1 MEKKTIAILAIAAA
15 GTAALGACIAKCASN
30 DKNEEK
36 ESKGAEPID
45 FDDEDDDDDW
55 DDDLDDDWD
64 EDDDLWDGEWDD
76 LGGSTET
83 EEDRDRIYE
92 NAASNIQRVL
102 KKYDVSDKD
111 KDAPAIAVDMVK
123 SYCKALSNNSAKSLN
138 IEIAFGDQ
146 DSDNYSKVR
155 YGAND

>member
-1 MEKKTIAILAIAAA
+1 MEKKTLAILAIAAA

-36 ESKGAEPID
+36 ESKGVEPID
-45 FDDEDDDDDW
+45 FDDDFDDDW
-55 DDDLDDDWD
+55 DD
-64 EDDDLWDGEWDD
+64 DDDLWDGEWDDLGWDD

-123 SYCKALSNNSAKSLN
+123 SYCKALSNSSTKSLN

>member
-1 MEKKTIAILAIAAA
+1 MEKKTLAILAIAAA

-36 ESKGAEPID
+36 ESKGVEPID
-45 FDDEDDDDDW
+45 FDDDFDDDW
-55 DDDLDDDWD
+55 DD
-64 EDDDLWDGEWDD
+64 DDDLWDGEWDDLGWDD